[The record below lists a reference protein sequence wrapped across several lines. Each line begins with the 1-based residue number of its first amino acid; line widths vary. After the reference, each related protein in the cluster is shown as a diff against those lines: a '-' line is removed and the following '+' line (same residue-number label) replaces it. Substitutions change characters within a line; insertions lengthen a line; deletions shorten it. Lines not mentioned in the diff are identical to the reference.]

1 MTLTKKEE
9 KKLDILMGKQ
19 FDIEFDI
26 SSKVQTLVIAKWNA
40 PTLKKDI
47 EKYLKRRDKI
57 YAQVG
62 PLHEKSEC
70 DKKKKKIK

>member
-1 MTLTKKEE
+1 
-9 KKLDILMGKQ
+9 MGKQ

-26 SSKVQTLVIAKWNA
+26 SSKVQTLVNAKWNA

-57 YAQVG
+57 YAKLC
-62 PLHEKSEC
+62 PLHAKSDS
-70 DKKKKKIK
+70 DKKESN